1 MLFPKRLVYTL
12 QDLWYLFYILSKTDR
27 SEVQIDSKEGYLT
40 LWCHQPHP
48 GQSLNPQT
56 VVEFRDHEVESVW
69 IFQRVLSLVVQK
81 HSYKLDYQDKSL
93 VLKGRW
99 PILHNGM
106 HYTESTTGCWPIPYH
121 GKH

>member
-1 MLFPKRLVYTL
+1 MILMSGCYFQKGLFIHFRVCGI
-12 QDLWYLFYILSKTDR
+12 FFVFLSKIDR

-56 VVEFRDHEVESVW
+56 VVEFEGQEVDSGW

-81 HSYKLDYQDKSL
+81 HSYKLDYQVFSFK
-93 VLKGRW
+93 
-99 PILHNGM
+99 
-106 HYTESTTGCWPIPYH
+106 T
-121 GKH
+121 